1 MKKLLIL
8 NFMIILLLFL
18 FSGCE
23 KDATGLD
30 PGMGILNIYMTDAAA
45 DYDFVNI
52 TFSQVSAHIDS
63 EWVMVTGDPVTVD
76 LKKWTNGNKLLI
88 GSADVPAGKYTQ
100 VRIIIDDAEIG
111 VDGEVHSLTVPSA
124 AKTGLKFGPQ
134 FTVEEGSV
142 YELVFDFH
150 LNRSIVVNGPKNDP
164 KSYKLKPHI
173 RMVSTAVAGSISGT
187 VTNPEDVPIAY
198 AIQENDPITS
208 SLVDTVSGYFML
220 GFLNEGEYTVSI
232 VDTNALE
239 FNLDNVTVIAGE
251 DNDLG
256 VITLE

>member
-1 MKKLLIL
+1 MKKLLL
-8 NFMIILLLFL
+8 LTFMLSLLLFV

-30 PGMGILNIYMTDAAA
+30 PGQGRLNIYMTDAAA
-45 DYDFVNI
+45 LYDSVNI

-63 EWVMVTGDPVTVD
+63 EWVTVTGDPVTVD
-76 LKKWTNGNKLLI
+76 LLKWTNGNKLLI

-100 VRIIIDDAEIG
+100 VRLIIDDAEIG
-111 VDGEVHSLTVPSA
+111 VDDEVYPLTVPSG

-134 FTVEEGSV
+134 FTVEEGSI
-142 YELVFDFH
+142 YELVFDFDV
-150 LNRSIVVNGPKNDP
+150 NRSIVVNGPKKDP
-164 KSYKLKPHI
+164 KSYKLKPHM
-173 RMVSTAVAGSISGT
+173 RMVAIAVAGSISGT
-187 VTNPEDVPIAY
+187 VANPKDVPIAY
-198 AIQENDPITS
+198 AIQEEDTITS
-208 SLVDTVSGYFML
+208 SLVDTVGGYFML
-220 GFLNEGEYTVSI
+220 GFLTEGEYTVSI
-232 VDTNALE
+232 VDTNELE

>member
-1 MKKLLIL
+1 MKKLLLLTFIPS
-8 NFMIILLLFL
+8 LLFV

-30 PGMGILNIYMTDAAA
+30 SGQGRLNIYMTDAAA
-45 DYDFVNI
+45 DYDSVNI

-76 LKKWTNGNKLLI
+76 LKKWTNGKKLLI

-100 VRIIIDDAEIG
+100 VRLIIDDAEIG
-111 VDGEVHSLTVPSA
+111 VDEEVYPLTVPSG

-142 YELVFDFH
+142 YELVFDFD
-150 LNRSIVVNGPKNDP
+150 LNQSIVVNGPKKDP

-198 AIQENDPITS
+198 AIQEQNIITS
-208 SLVDTVSGYFML
+208 SLVDTVDGYFML
-220 GFLNEGEYTVSI
+220 GFLTEGEYTVSI
-232 VDTNALE
+232 VDTNALD
-239 FNLDNVTVIAGE
+239 FNLDNVVVIAGE